1 MNYHESEYTDMG
13 IILQD
18 VILNIE
24 EREREK
30 RERDLFGTNR
40 NEKINHIS
48 YFYGV
53 MKRDLLV

>member
-24 EREREK
+24 ERERETK
-30 RERDLFGTNR
+30 
-40 NEKINHIS
+40 NETCLVQIEMKKINHIS